1 MSMAKPSVFTSG
13 APLAPPPAVVK
24 ASDYV
29 SNIHSVEG
37 RNSSVLSALSNRS
50 EQKVKI
56 KLVAFSSHARK
67 VLRENK
73 RQRELSASQE
83 FAVLN

>member
-1 MSMAKPSVFTSG
+1 MSISKPSVFTSG
-13 APLAPPPAVVK
+13 IVQLAPPPPIK
-24 ASDYV
+24 QSDYI
-29 SNIHSVEG
+29 SNINSVGG

-73 RQRELSASQE
+73 RQREISASRE
-83 FAVLN
+83 F

>member
-1 MSMAKPSVFTSG
+1 MSIQKPSVFTSG
-13 APLAPPPAVVK
+13 APLAPPQAAVK
-24 ASDYV
+24 QSDYI
-29 SNIHSVEG
+29 SNINSVGG

-73 RQRELSASQE
+73 R
-83 FAVLN
+83 

>member
-1 MSMAKPSVFTSG
+1 MSIQKPSVFTSG
-13 APLAPPPAVVK
+13 APLAPPPAAAVK
-24 ASDYV
+24 QSDYA
-29 SNIHSVEG
+29 SNIHSVGG

-67 VLRENK
+67 ALRENK
-73 RQRELSASQE
+73 RQREISASRE
-83 FAVLN
+83 F